1 MHVSY
6 GRGSRRLSESDGG
19 RRCPG
24 YLALRRVLTAV
35 PLGLILATTGCLE
48 PGLDQAA
55 CWPHPERGVRNAIP
69 HGGVRAQIAL
79 DQNAA
84 CLPPSQARRYQQQL
98 DRSRAG
104 P

>member
-1 MHVSY
+1 MM
-6 GRGSRRLSESDGG
+6 
-19 RRCPG
+19 
-24 YLALRRVLTAV
+24 LASA
-35 PLGLILATTGCLE
+35 GCLE

-55 CWPHPERGVRNAIP
+55 CWPNPDRGVRNAVS

-84 CLPPSQARRYQQQL
+84 CLPPGQARRYQQQL
-98 DRSRAG
+98 DRSRGQAG